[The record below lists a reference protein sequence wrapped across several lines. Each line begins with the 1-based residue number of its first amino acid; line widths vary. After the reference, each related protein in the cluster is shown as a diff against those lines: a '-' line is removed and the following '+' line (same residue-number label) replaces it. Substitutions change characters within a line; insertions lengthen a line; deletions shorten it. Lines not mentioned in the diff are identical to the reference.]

1 MAHSKA
7 LSRTEAFSDGV
18 FAIAATLLVLDLTAQ
33 SLGNPTSNDALW
45 QALLGMRGQFFSF
58 VLSFVLI
65 ALLWMTH
72 TGHFQRLE
80 RVDGLFLWLNTGRL
94 MFVVLMPFATSV
106 VADDSQFAVAR
117 MMLPAVYFGALLF
130 GWLQWQW
137 ACARDGHLLL
147 PESRERASAVALAS
161 GMPAVIAALVIPLS
175 IFVGEWAFLL
185 FVLDRP
191 LTRLFGG
198 RKGAWVDEA
207 RPSGPG
213 ESSPQ

>member
-7 LSRTEAFSDGV
+7 LARTEAFSDGV

-33 SLGNPTSNDALW
+33 TLGNPASNDALW
-45 QALLGMRGQFFSF
+45 QALLSMRGQFFSF

-106 VADDSQFAVAR
+106 VAEDERFMAAR
-117 MMLPAVYFGALLF
+117 MMLPTVYFGALLF

-137 ACARDGHLLL
+137 ASARGGHLLL
-147 PESRERASAVALAS
+147 PEARDRAGLVALSS
-161 GMPAVIAALVIPLS
+161 GMPALIALLVIPLS
-175 IFVGEWAFLL
+175 IVVGEWAFLL

-191 LTRLFGG
+191 LTRLLGV
-198 RKGAWVDEA
+198 RRGAWVDEA
-207 RPSGPG
+207 PATQSDAPG
-213 ESSPQ
+213 A